1 MLILDKTRAL
11 DRIVVRSLPEP
22 DTEPLPDVFRMLS
35 MGPAPASFGLAFDP
49 YVGLSDRVAEA
60 ELASVAG
67 PYGSRSA

>member
-11 DRIVVRSLPEP
+11 DRIVARSRPQP
-22 DTEPLPDVFRMLS
+22 DSELLPDLFRMLHA
-35 MGPAPASFGLAFDP
+35 GPAPASFGLAFDP
-49 YVGLSDRVAEA
+49 YLGLSDRVAEA